1 MYWFIILSDPTR
13 VRNGVFGVLQATL
26 DGIELKQFTTLSEAS
41 AYHQQMMMSLNMA
54 VDLPVQLIRI
64 GNEPS
69 FSVLR
74 ERFEEA
80 YRQRIGEHRN
90 FTVALQSVCSIYKRC
105 TDRLSEFLSHHPI

>member
-1 MYWFIILSDPTR
+1 MLSDPTR
-13 VRNGVFGVLQATL
+13 VREGVFGVLQGTP

-41 AYHQQMMMSLNMA
+41 AYHQQMIMCLNMA

-74 ERFEEA
+74 ERFEET
-80 YRQRIGEHRN
+80 YKQRIGEHRN
-90 FTVALQSVCSIYKRC
+90 FTLASKSVCSIYKRC
-105 TDRLSEFLSHHPI
+105 AHKLSKFLSYPN